1 MYETSYAR
9 AQSIDDAISKMAD
22 ADDGKYLS
30 GGMTLLPTMKQRLA
44 APDALIDL
52 TSINDSSGMAGGI
65 EVNGKSVRI
74 GALTTHA
81 EVAASGELRTAC
93 HSLSEM
99 GGWIG
104 DPAVRYRGTIGG
116 SIANND
122 PAADYPSAMLALG
135 ATIHTNEREIAAD
148 DFFTGMFE
156 TALGEN
162 EIVTAVSF
170 NGPEVC
176 GYEKFRNPASRYAM
190 AGVFV
195 AKHADGVRVG
205 VTGASQGGVY
215 RWTEAEE
222 ALNANFSADA
232 LDELTV
238 DESDMLSDI
247 HATAAYRAN
256 LVKVMAKRAVAG
268 AK

>member
-9 AQSIDDAISKMAD
+9 ADSIDDAASKMGSAG
-22 ADDGKYLS
+22 DGKYVS

-44 APDALIDL
+44 APDTLIDL
-52 TSINDSSGMAGGI
+52 TSIADMRGI
-65 EVNGKSVRI
+65 EVSGKSVKI
-74 GALTTHA
+74 GALTTHF
-81 EVAASGELRTAC
+81 EVNTSSALRKAC
-93 HSLSEM
+93 HSLAEM
-99 GGWIG
+99 AGWIG

-135 ATIHTNEREIAAD
+135 VTIHTNQREISAD

-156 TALGEN
+156 TALKDD
-162 EIVTAVSF
+162 EIVTAISF
-170 NGPEVC
+170 EGPEKC
-176 GYEKFRNPASRYAM
+176 SYEKFRNPASRYAM

-195 AKHADGVRVG
+195 AKHSDGVRVG
-205 VTGASQGGVY
+205 VTGASQGGAY
-215 RWTEAEE
+215 RWRDAEE
-222 ALNANFSADA
+222 ALNANWSANA
-232 LDELTV
+232 LDGLSV
-238 DESDMLSDI
+238 DEGDMLSDI